1 MDGHK
6 DRKRPDFR
14 QRLIAV
20 VGEITPVAQRRALL
34 AIATAVNTWAGL
46 LAPYVMGNV
55 VERAA
60 TPPPALTA

>member
-1 MDGHK
+1 M
-6 DRKRPDFR
+6 
-14 QRLIAV
+14 IAV